1 MSFLLALLFTLSSNL
16 DNFVMGLTY
25 GVKNEDIPLSSNIII
40 SCITTFV
47 TYLSMLFGQ
56 LITHLVPNKF
66 SNELGSVIF
75 ILMGAWFIGLDLL
88 KKQQIAKE
96 KRHDLSIKGAI
107 ILGVLLSINNIGVGI
122 LGSIT
127 QLNIMLVVTLT
138 FITGVWLTYAGN
150 NLGDHVIGKVIGKY
164 NDIISGTLLIGLGVL
179 SLIFT
184 F

>member
-40 SCITTFV
+40 SFITTFV

-56 LITHLVPNKF
+56 LITHLVPHKF

-75 ILMGAWFIGLDLL
+75 ILMGAWFIGSDLL
-88 KKQQIAKE
+88 KKQQIAQE
-96 KRHDLSIKGAI
+96 KHRDLSIKGAI
-107 ILGVLLSINNIGVGI
+107 ILGFLLSINNIGVGI

-127 QLNIMLVVTLT
+127 QLNIMFVVTLT
-138 FITGVWLTYAGN
+138 FITGVGLTYAGN

-179 SLIFT
+179 SLLFT